1 MSKIVQIV
9 GILALASFAAIATQ
23 PWRFGN
29 STFGISLFFPDPGV
43 MGRSM
48 QERNFLRA
56 RSGKDFQTVQNE
68 FTVRRSDLYGHRQR
82 FQPLVRERTENAA
95 GKFQSL
101 ALAKSNSPPRVR
113 LPVVHT
119 RPDPIV
125 SMAIHD
131 METGH
136 AKRYNSQ
143 VSPYGILRFYPSFTE
158 KGFWR

>member
-1 MSKIVQIV
+1 MKNFVV
-9 GILALASFAAIATQ
+9 LFALASFAAILTQ
-23 PWRFGN
+23 PWLFGGN

-48 QERNFLRA
+48 QERNFLRE
-56 RSGKDFQTVQNE
+56 RSGEDFQTVKNE
-68 FTVRRSDLYGHRQR
+68 FTIRRSDLYGQR
-82 FQPLVRERTENAA
+82 HTFQPLVRERRENAA

-131 METGH
+131 MEKGH

-143 VSPYGILRFYPSFTE
+143 VGPFAALFASTCQFTE
-158 KGFWR
+158 QTI